1 MSTVVYRGTFKIMF
15 DNLVKA
21 LFGSQHERDLKAL
34 LPILH
39 MVNEKEAWAASLP
52 PEEFPKIT
60 EQFRERYRKGESLD
74 SMLPEAF
81 ALAREAARRNL
92 GERPYDVQV
101 LGSIVLHQGK
111 IVEMKTGEGKTLM
124 SVASAY
130 LNAISG
136 KGVHVVTVNDY
147 LASRD
152 AAWMRPVFSYLG
164 MTVGTILSDMDNDR
178 RRENYACDITYGT
191 NNEFGFDY
199 LRDNMRWDLEGRVQR
214 GHNFCIVDE
223 IDSILI
229 DEARTPLIIS
239 GAAED
244 DTFKFFEVDKLLD
257 TLEEVKKKDDGDYP
271 DEAQGEE
278 VIGDYKINEKNK
290 NVSFTNAGMDKI
302 EKLLQKRGLI
312 KGSLFDEENF
322 EYIHY
327 FTQALRAHKLFH
339 VDVDYVVQDGQVQIV
354 DEFTG
359 RILHGRRYSDGLH
372 QAIEAKERIKIAQ
385 RNRTLATITFQNY
398 FRLYEKISGMT
409 GTADTEAVEFS
420 KIYNLDVVVIPTNLP
435 VIRIDEDD
443 VVYLN
448 EKEKF
453 DALCDEIEAAYKKG
467 QPVLVGTV
475 SIEKSEKVSTMLT
488 RRGIRHEVLNA
499 KNHAREAVI
508 IAEAGSKSAITIATN
523 MAGRG
528 TDIKLGGNPEHRARK
543 RAGTNSTP
551 DQYAK
556 IYKEEYEKWKADYEE
571 VKSLGGLYV
580 IGTERHESR
589 RIDNQ
594 LRGRSGRQGDPGR
607 SKFFISMDDDL
618 MRLFGGSN
626 IKNMMSRIGMEPGE
640 PIYHPWLNKSIERAQ
655 KKVEERNF
663 EIRKHLLEYD
673 DVLNQQRKFIYE
685 QRDAI
690 LADQQ
695 LVERVHS
702 ATKDMVHDAIEVYK
716 NTFRKDPSEAITEL
730 VHFLKEKFAYQLHLE
745 NNSEEAQNPEHLESR
760 IIEELQQEIAEKET
774 LAGKENLNT
783 FIRMQYLQAIDR
795 KWLDHLESM
804 EALREAVYLR
814 SYGQKNPL
822 TEYKLE
828 GFQIFERMIDDI
840 REEIASRVHLVRVQS
855 TDNREVR
862 ARPVATVQSASHGS
876 VGSFA
881 GEASSSSAVSGAASS
896 MGSNRP
902 APSSRS
908 TPESATIVRSYPKVG
923 RNEPCP
929 CGSGKKYKYCHGK

>member
-1 MSTVVYRGTFKIMF
+1 MLDAFI
-15 DNLVKA
+15 KA

-39 MVNEKEAWAASLP
+39 AVNEKESWAASLP
-52 PEEFPKIT
+52 AEAFPGET
-60 EQFRERYRKGESLD
+60 ARFRERFSRGESLD
-74 SMLPEAF
+74 SLLPEAF
-81 ALAREAARRNL
+81 ALAREASRRNL

-101 LGSIVLHQGK
+101 LGSVVLHQGK

-124 SVASAY
+124 SVAAAY
-130 LNAISG
+130 LNAIPG
-136 KGVHVVTVNDY
+136 RGVHVVTVNDY
-147 LASRD
+147 LAGRD
-152 AAWMRPVFSYLG
+152 ADWMRPVFSYLG
-164 MTVGTILSDMDNDR
+164 ITVGTILSDMDNER
-178 RRENYACDITYGT
+178 RKQNYLCDITYGT

-199 LRDNMRWDLEGRVQR
+199 LRDNMHWDMNGRVQR
-214 GHNFCIVDE
+214 GHHFCVVDE

-244 DTFKFFEVDKLLD
+244 DTFKFAEVDKLLD
-257 TLEEVKKKDDGDYP
+257 SLTEVRKKEDGEYP
-271 DEAQGEE
+271 DETQGEE

-290 NVSFTNAGMDKI
+290 HVSFSNAGLAKI
-302 EKLLQKRGLI
+302 EEILQKRNLI
-312 KGSLFDEENF
+312 SGAIVDEQNF

-339 VDVDYVVQDGQVQIV
+339 IDVDYVVQDGQVQIV

-420 KIYNLDVVVIPTNLP
+420 KIYHLDVVVIPTNLP
-435 VIRIDEDD
+435 VVRDDEDD

-448 EKEKF
+448 EEDKF
-453 DALCDEIEAAYKKG
+453 NALCDEIATAHKKG
-467 QPVLVGTV
+467 QPMLVGTV
-475 SIEKSEKVSTMLT
+475 SIEKSETLSTLLT

-499 KNHAREAVI
+499 KNHAREAAI
-508 IAEAGSKSAITIATN
+508 IAEAGAKGAVTIATN

-528 TDIKLGGNPEHRARK
+528 TDIKLGGSPEHRARK
-543 RAGTNSTP
+543 RAGTGAEAE
-551 DQYAK
+551 QYAG
-556 IYKEEYEKWKADYEE
+556 IYREEYEKWKKDYEE

-618 MRLFGGSN
+618 MRLFGGAN
-626 IKNMMSRIGMEPGE
+626 IKNLMAKIGMGPGE
-640 PIYHPWLNKSIERAQ
+640 PIYHPWLSKNIEKAQ

-663 EIRKHLLEYD
+663 EIRKHLLDYD

-690 LADQQ
+690 LEDAA
-695 LVERVHS
+695 LIGRVND
-702 ATKDMVHDAIEVYK
+702 ATLDMLDNALDEYEKTLRRDAAEAEKDLAAYLNEQFGYKYEGKEDA
-716 NTFRKDPSEAITEL
+716 R
-730 VHFLKEKFAYQLHLE
+730 
-745 NNSEEAQNPEHLESR
+745 NPEELKKR
-760 IIEELQQEIAEKET
+760 ITADIEGDLREKEA
-774 LAGKENLNT
+774 LVGEANLNA
-783 FIRMQYLQAIDR
+783 FIRIQYLQSIDR
-795 KWLDHLESM
+795 KWLDHLENM
-804 EALREAVYLR
+804 EALREAVHLR
-814 SYGQKNPL
+814 GYAQKNPL
-822 TEYKLE
+822 TEYKVE
-828 GFQIFERMIDDI
+828 GFQIFDAMIDMI
-840 REEIASRVHLVRVQS
+840 RREIASRVHLVRVQAEEER
-855 TDNREVR
+855 NVR
-862 ARPVATVQSASHGS
+862 SRSIAAVQSANHGS
-876 VGSFA
+876 ITAFGGTGGTGSA
-881 GEASSSSAVSGAASS
+881 G
-896 MGSNRP
+896 RP
-902 APSSRS
+902 AGPSSRS
-908 TPESATIVRSYPKVG
+908 QPETATVVRAYPKVG
-923 RNEPCP
+923 RNDPCP
-929 CGSGKKYKYCHGK
+929 CGSGKKYKFCHGR